1 MKEVLL
7 SDWTLAAVK
16 QREEDRLRK
25 AQAEPTPVALK
36 PREENQRGEAI
47 LLSDWTLAAVKQ
59 REEDRRRHEREER
72 QRAKETFVSDSLITF
87 NQKEE
92 ERREKQTEEKQRA
105 EEPPLIDPILVM
117 KQKEEERRKEELAA
131 EVAVVTVKQAE
142 IAEARI
148 VPLEANARRAKGGPR
163 EREKAEPIFRV
174 VENTLQRERQETRA
188 VPKRVV
194 VRSLSTARIIRRIVS
209 TLTTVAIAG
218 AIGFGAG
225 VYATPP
231 DKADEFRALVN
242 SKLEEI
248 NGLIQREWAAI
259 EPRARAPSQSAAP
272 TAPEPAPK
280 EIQSAVPAEPAAEAP
295 AADAAGQKD
304 MPDANAIAPSATPTE
319 KSDSQSA
326 PAPSAELVVPVM
338 STTPPKAANFEQA
351 PHPKAPVKKPKPKPK
366 PKPAEHHPKAEPAEQ
381 APAAEEPAQQ

>member
-1 MKEVLL
+1 
-7 SDWTLAAVK
+7 
-16 QREEDRLRK
+16 
-25 AQAEPTPVALK
+25 
-36 PREENQRGEAI
+36 
-47 LLSDWTLAAVKQ
+47 
-59 REEDRRRHEREER
+59 
-72 QRAKETFVSDSLITF
+72 
-87 NQKEE
+87 
-92 ERREKQTEEKQRA
+92 
-105 EEPPLIDPILVM
+105 M

-148 VPLEANARRAKGGPR
+148 APLEAEAARRAKDEWR
-163 EREKAEPIFRV
+163 EQEEDAAYVLRALEDSR
-174 VENTLQRERQETRA
+174 QRERQETRA

-194 VRSLSTARIIRRIVS
+194 VRSRSTARIIRRIVS

-242 SKLEEI
+242 IKLDEI
-248 NGLIQREWAAI
+248 SGLMHRERSAI
-259 EPRARAPSQSAAP
+259 EPRARAPSQSAP
-272 TAPEPAPK
+272 QIAPEVAPK
-280 EIQSAVPAEPAAEAP
+280 EIQSAVPAQPATEAP
-295 AADAAGQKD
+295 AADAVGQKD

-326 PAPSAELVVPVM
+326 PAPSAEPVVPVM

-351 PHPKAPVKKPKPKPK
+351 TPVAKTAPVANPHPKAPVKKPKPK
-366 PKPAEHHPKAEPAEQ
+366 PKPAEHHPKAEPAGQ